1 MTDLSLL
8 TLPFMPFF
16 IAALAVMFIASS
28 SVRSA
33 LMLAVPIASGFLLL
47 QEQSGVALTMP
58 FMGYELV
65 PFRTDKLSFLFGY
78 LFCIASFIA
87 ILFSLHVKDRV
98 QHAAGLV
105 YAGSAVGAVFA
116 GDLLSLFFFW
126 EVMTVSSVFLIWA
139 RQTDGAFRCGMRY
152 LIIQVASGL
161 LLLAGALMILHSTG
175 SLAFN
180 EIGLE
185 SQAGYVIL
193 LAFGIKAAFPLLHNW
208 VIDSYPQSTVTG
220 AVFLCC
226 FTTKVAV
233 YALARGYAGA
243 DILIYIGAVMVIF
256 PIFYAVIENDLRRV
270 LSYSMIS
277 KVGFMVCGI
286 GIGTELA
293 INGAVATAFNHVI
306 YKSLLFMSMG
316 AVLHMTGRIRA
327 SDLGGLYKSMPLTTI
342 LCVIGAASISAV
354 PLFGGFVSKGMIL
367 TAALDQKLDFVWL
380 CLLFASAG
388 TFYYAGIKICYFTF
402 FGQDSGLRA
411 ADPPKHM
418 LLAMGLAAAMCVFI
432 GLYPALLFGLLPF
445 EVDYIIYD
453 TTHVLAQLQLLA
465 FVGLGFVWLKISKL
479 GPPDLRSVNLDVD
492 WIYRKFLPESIRCAL
507 GLLIADYGRLK
518 RFFCDLFHQYI
529 MGGLIRHHGPHGIL
543 ARAWPIG
550 SMVLWVAVLLF
561 FYLIFYYF

>member
-16 IAALAVMFIASS
+16 VAGLAVMFIGSGG
-28 SVRSA
+28 VRSA

-47 QEQSGVALTMP
+47 QEQSGVVMTVP

-126 EVMTVSSVFLIWA
+126 EIMTVSSVFLIWA
-139 RQTDGAFRCGMRY
+139 RQTDGAFHCGMRY

-161 LLLAGALMILHSTG
+161 LLLAGALMTLHNTG

-180 EIGLE
+180 EIGLD
-185 SQAGYVIL
+185 SQAGLLIL
-193 LAFGIKAAFPLLHNW
+193 VAFGIKAAFPLLHNW
-208 VIDSYPQSTVTG
+208 VTDSYPQSTVTG

-286 GIGTELA
+286 GIGTDLA
-293 INGAVATAFNHVI
+293 INGAVAMAFNHVL

-327 SDLGGLYKSMPLTTI
+327 SDLGGLYKTMPLTTI
-342 LCVIGAASISAV
+342 LCIIGVASISAV

-367 TAALDQKLDFVWL
+367 TAALDQKFDVVWL

-402 FGQDSGLRA
+402 FGQDSGLRT

-418 LLAMGLAAAMCVFI
+418 LLAMGLAAAVSVLI
-432 GLYPALLFGLLPF
+432 GVYPALLFGLLPF
-445 EVDYIIYD
+445 EVDYIVYD

-465 FVGLGFVWLKISKL
+465 FVGLGFVWLKLSKL
-479 GPPDLRSVNLDVD
+479 GPQNLRSVNLDVD
-492 WIYRKFLPESIRCAL
+492 WIYRKFLPQLIRCAL
-507 GLLIADYGRLK
+507 GLLRADCGRLK

-529 MGGLIRHHGPHGIL
+529 MGVLIRHHGPHGIL